1 MKKTK
6 ILLVGA
12 LLLGVPSVALSLST
26 QQENA
31 TVVRAATADS
41 TTINISS
48 GATINDGWKVSDT
61 TKLDNASGYFKLYG
75 GAYIENTDY
84 ITIDC
89 KQEVTLIIGARKFG
103 GPTVEQCK
111 ISLDILNQNG
121 DLMGKTQTISPTTK
135 DNESYSIKFAFNE
148 SYLSSNIQ
156 KVKIRISS
164 SESSTNEK
172 MAGYYSLSLNY
183 YAEEATLISEIKN
196 VETQTKLKFDYTKT
210 VETEIKDIA
219 STTFDFS
226 SMNLTNGEEANSFN
240 NDGFSVLFDK
250 GNNQSQSNG
259 PKYYDNGNAIRV
271 YASNTIK
278 ISGTS
283 AIKSIKLELT
293 QKNTTN
299 KITTNY
305 GTVTDDLG
313 LTRYINNINSNE
325 LTITVG
331 GGTTGH
337 LKIQKIIINENGG
350 QEEVETAHYL
360 NFSNLQLQYRYS
372 FDVSSYIDE
381 VQEIGMF
388 VTDDASF
395 DFNTTGIYNDEST
408 FESQVKTENGFK
420 GMRFINASK
429 KDTYTIGINL
439 GNEIKGALKTTFRVG
454 TYVKTNNKYYFSPKI
469 SEYNLE
475 TMLEKYNTMELEGE
489 GNAVIASFLAYVKT
503 L

>member
-1 MKKTK
+1 MATSIAYTINSETTK
-6 ILLVGA
+6 
-12 LLLGVPSVALSLST
+12 
-26 QQENA
+26 
-31 TVVRAATADS
+31 S
-41 TTINISS
+41 TTTTLAENGKSTVNLS
-48 GATINDGWKVSDT
+48 DKSATS
-61 TKLDNASGYFKLYG
+61 
-75 GAYIENTDY
+75 
-84 ITIDC
+84 ITFYC
-89 KQEVTLIIGARKFG
+89 
-103 GPTVEQCK
+103 
-111 ISLDILNQNG
+111 
-121 DLMGKTQTISPTTK
+121 MGKDKKSRLYV
-135 DNESYSIKFAFNE
+135 N
-148 SYLSSNIQ
+148 YLSATYN
-156 KVKIRISS
+156 VK
-164 SESSTNEK
+164 EK
-172 MAGYYSLSLNY
+172 SLL
-183 YAEEATLISEIKN
+183 EEIKN

-210 VETEIKDIA
+210 VETKIQDIVP
-219 STTFDFS
+219 TTFDFS
-226 SMNLTNGEEANSFN
+226 NMNLANQQTVSSFDN
-240 NDGFSVLFDK
+240 NNFNVLFSK
-250 GNNQSQSNG
+250 GENSNA
-259 PKYYDNGNAIRV
+259 PKYYTTGNAIRV

-283 AIKSIKLELT
+283 AIKSIKLVLT

-313 LTRYINNINSNE
+313 LTRYINNINSSE

-331 GGTTGH
+331 GGTSGH
-337 LKIQKIIINENGG
+337 LRIQQIIINENGG
-350 QEEVETAHYL
+350 QEEVETSHYS

-469 SEYNLE
+469 SIYNLE
-475 TMLEKYNTMELEGE
+475 SLLNEYNKMELEGE
-489 GNAVIASFLAYVKT
+489 NNAVISSFLAYAT
-503 L
+503 SLL

>member
-31 TVVRAATADS
+31 TVVRAATTDS

-48 GATINDGWKVSDT
+48 GTTINDGWKVSDT
-61 TKLDNASGYFKLYG
+61 TKKLDNANGYFKLYD

-89 KQEVTLIIGARKFG
+89 KQEVTLSIVARKFG
-103 GPTVEQCK
+103 GPTIEECK

-121 DLMGKTQTISPTTK
+121 DLMGVTQSISPTT
-135 DNESYSIKFAFNE
+135 DNKKTYSIKYVFNE
-148 SYLSSNIQ
+148 SYFSNNIQ

-164 SESSTNEK
+164 SKSSTNAR

-210 VETEIKDIA
+210 TKKNTLV
-219 STTFDFS
+219 SSTFDF
-226 SMNLTNGEEANSFN
+226 ANRGLSDQEVVSSFN
-240 NDGFSVLFDK
+240 DSNFDVLFDK
-250 GNNQSQSNG
+250 SDGKNEPTYYNKGNG
-259 PKYYDNGNAIRV
+259 IRA
-271 YASNTIK
+271 YANNTISISSKNVINNVKLVLDKDGNSNSITINKGEIKTNTK
-278 ISGTS
+278 IE
-283 AIKSIKLELT
+283 KSI
-293 QKNTTN
+293 
-299 KITTNY
+299 
-305 GTVTDDLG
+305 V
-313 LTRYINNINSNE
+313 NINSNE
-325 LTITVG
+325 LIIKVN
-331 GGTTGH
+331 GTNGH
-337 LKIQKIIINENGG
+337 IRIQKLIINEGSDKDI
-350 QEEVETAHYL
+350 VSYT

-381 VQEIGMF
+381 VQEIGLF
-388 VTDDASF
+388 VTDYANF
-395 DFNTTGIYNDEST
+395 EFNTDGIYDDELT
-408 FESQVKTENGFK
+408 FESQVKTEKGFK
-420 GMRFINASK
+420 GMRFINSSK

-439 GNEIKGALKTTFRVG
+439 GNEIEGALLTTFRVG
-454 TYVKTNNKYYFSPKI
+454 TYVKTNNKYYFSTKT
-469 SEYNLE
+469 SEYNLK

>member
-26 QQENA
+26 QQENP
-31 TVVRAATADS
+31 TVVRAETHTATMTSFTSVTSNNIGGDKNVSYSCEKGGGTSAPAINNGVIRLYQIGTGESEGGLITIKSVDGCVLTSVTIGSSMATSIAYTINSETTKS
-41 TTINISS
+41 TTTTLAENGKSTVNLS
-48 GATINDGWKVSDT
+48 DKSATSITFYCMGEDKNT
-61 TKLDNASGYFKLYG
+61 RLYV
-75 GAYIENTDY
+75 N
-84 ITIDC
+84 
-89 KQEVTLIIGARKFG
+89 
-103 GPTVEQCK
+103 
-111 ISLDILNQNG
+111 
-121 DLMGKTQTISPTTK
+121 
-135 DNESYSIKFAFNE
+135 
-148 SYLSSNIQ
+148 YLSATYD
-156 KVKIRISS
+156 V
-164 SESSTNEK
+164 EEK
-172 MAGYYSLSLNY
+172 
-183 YAEEATLISEIKN
+183 TLISEIQN

-226 SMNLTNGEEANSFN
+226 SMNLTNGEEANSFD

-259 PKYYDNGNAIRV
+259 PKYYDKGNAIRV

-305 GTVTDDLG
+305 GTVTDDLD

-337 LKIQKIIINENGG
+337 LRVQKIIINENYT
-350 QEEVETAHYL
+350 QEEVEIVNYS
-360 NFSNLQLQYRYS
+360 NFSNLQLQYQYS
-372 FDVSSYIDE
+372 FDVSSYNDE

-388 VTDDASF
+388 VTDDANF
-395 DFNTTGIYNDEST
+395 EFNTDGIYDDELT
-408 FESQVKTENGFK
+408 FESQVSKDDGCTGL
-420 GMRFINASK
+420 RFINFSK
-429 KDTYTIGINL
+429 KETYTIGINL
-439 GNEIKGALKTTFRVG
+439 GNEIEGAILTTFRVG
-454 TYVKTNNKYYFSPKI
+454 TYVKTNNKYYFSTKT

-475 TMLEKYNTMELEGE
+475 TVLEKYNTMELEGE